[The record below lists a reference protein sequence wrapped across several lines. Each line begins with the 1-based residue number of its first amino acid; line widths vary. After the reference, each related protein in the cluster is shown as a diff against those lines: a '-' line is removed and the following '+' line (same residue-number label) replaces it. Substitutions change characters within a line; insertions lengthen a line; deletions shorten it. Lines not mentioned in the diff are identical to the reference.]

1 MSSQIGSRAASRA
14 STAPEQGAGYGSI
27 AKLLP
32 FGLLVFAVVSVPLR
46 ILSEEG
52 LPRYRKLSAQYA
64 RLQTDNVALHKSIDQ
79 LSADVRGL
87 RSDPRAVE
95 RIARDE
101 LGLLRDGEVLFQF
114 APSDGAHL
122 TNGATTR

>member
-1 MSSQIGSRAASRA
+1 MSSK
-14 STAPEQGAGYGSI
+14 APEQGAGYGSL

-32 FGLLVFAVVSVPLR
+32 FGLLIFALVAVPLR

-52 LPRYRKLSAQYA
+52 LPRYRKLSAQLL
-64 RLQTDNVALHKSIDQ
+64 RLQTDNQALHKAIER
-79 LSADVRGL
+79 LSADVHGL

-101 LGLLRDGEVLFQF
+101 LGLLREGEVLFQF
-114 APSDGAHL
+114 APSDGAYL
-122 TNGATTR
+122 TNGHPSR

>member
-1 MSSQIGSRAASRA
+1 MSSGRDS
-14 STAPEQGAGYGSI
+14 GYPTL
-27 AKLLP
+27 AWLLP

-52 LPRYRKLSAQYA
+52 LPRYRKLSAQLE
-64 RLQTDNVALHKSIDQ
+64 RTQQDNVALNKAIER
-79 LSADVRGL
+79 LSRDVHAL

-101 LGLLRDGEVLFQF
+101 LGLLREGEVLFQF
-114 APSDGAHL
+114 APSEGPHL
-122 TNGATTR
+122 TNTASR